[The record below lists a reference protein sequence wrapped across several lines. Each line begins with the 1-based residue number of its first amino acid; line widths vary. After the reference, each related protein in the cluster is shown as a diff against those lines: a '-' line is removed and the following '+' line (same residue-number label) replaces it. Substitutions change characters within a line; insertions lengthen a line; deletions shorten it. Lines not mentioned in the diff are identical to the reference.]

1 MYLTDVNIKELALL
15 LDASEA
21 GLVLIQ
27 SRLWQVR
34 KKLQKIIGTPVGYQY
49 NDTNDGS
56 FEEGLR

>member
-1 MYLTDVNIKELALL
+1 MNIKELALL